1 VLQPRARAKGTMANS
16 VFWRKLSD
24 EFLKLQGERFKD
36 DSIYSEFGKLMLSGA
51 TKIATADGP
60 DLRGWRK
67 ALEKGGFPIL
77 FVWYKALEKDG
88 LTIELPDPKIEV
100 MPGSAERSLL
110 MGNIDGWC
118 EISAAFC
125 RNREAEAVQAEE
137 KQRSL
142 TRWTPR
148 DLNSANRKVADP
160 VTNPLMTPGEAMAY
174 LGLSKSVVYEHP
186 GLERKST
193 GTRAVRF
200 ATASV
205 LAVKNSPPE

>member
-1 VLQPRARAKGTMANS
+1 MANS

-67 ALEKGGFPIL
+67 AFGWRKALGKGDLSIL

-88 LTIELPDPKIEV
+88 LSIELPGPKIEV

-110 MGNIDGWC
+110 MGSIDGWC
-118 EISAAFC
+118 EASAAFC